1 MPFREIVKSE
11 IGENKNI
18 VISQRDDAR
27 VSIAQ
32 QVIVES
38 DGKSMEFFLKNAFIV
53 DAKGLDSIIDALDKA
68 KEILKKKNNFK

>member
-1 MPFREIVKSE
+1 MPFREIIKSE

-18 VISQRDDAR
+18 VVSQRDDGR
-27 VSIAQ
+27 ISIAQ

-53 DAKGLDSIIDALDKA
+53 DAKGLDSIIEALNKT
-68 KEILKKKNNFK
+68 KEVLKKKNNFK